1 MSISIPGFYNVL
13 LSNGRGLGRSLSY
26 AGRSGI
32 RLFMMLHGS
41 VVHKLPF
48 TAASEAFAWNRR
60 AKVAF
65 QSYLAAFAW
74 NRCAKV
80 ASRAFACN
88 CCAKAALQNYFLSFC
103 VELTV
108 VQMLRWEAV
117 PQPLAWSL
125 QKLPF
130 ETIAHTFAWHLRA
143 RVVFRSCF
151 LGFCMEL
158 SCEKVSRKA
167 VSQHFIWNC
176 CAKELSGRVL
186 GRSLSYVGCS
196 QISVSVMLHAAL
208 VDKLRSYFL
217 SFGMELLCKVA
228 F

>member
-1 MSISIPGFYNVL
+1 M
-13 LSNGRGLGRSLSY
+13 
-26 AGRSGI
+26 
-32 RLFMMLHGS
+32 
-41 VVHKLPF
+41 
-48 TAASEAFAWNRR
+48 
-60 AKVAF
+60 
-65 QSYLAAFAW
+65 

-80 ASRAFACN
+80 GSRAFACN

-130 ETIAHTFAWHLRA
+130 ETIAHAFAWHLRA
-143 RVVFRSCF
+143 RVAFRSYF

-158 SCEKVSRKA
+158 SCEKVSHRA
-167 VSQHFIWNC
+167 VSQHLIWNC
-176 CAKELSGRVL
+176 RAKELSGRVL
-186 GRSLSYVGCS
+186 GRSVSYVGCR

-208 VDKLRSYFL
+208 VDKLRSHFL
-217 SFGMELLCKVA
+217 SFCMELLCKSCLSKLFLQLFVWNCRA
-228 F
+228 KVGLRGYLSR